1 MTINENDIVQYLRDH
16 PDFFDRHQDILLELK
31 LSHPSGQAVSLLERQ
46 MSVMRG
52 RNVELRHRLS
62 NLLDNARDNDSIFE
76 KTKRLTLAL
85 LDCNE
90 LGDLVDALYYSLDK
104 EFGIPHSRLILFSE
118 NPLGSSAAKV
128 TPLERAKLGL
138 GQHLQHA
145 RPVVGGLAQQ
155 EIAFLFDHDAEQL
168 GSAAIAILRTE
179 QPFGVLAIG
188 NPDPERYRANMG
200 TLFLSYIADVLNRL
214 LPPHLKSPQQA
225 R

>member
-1 MTINENDIVQYLRDH
+1 MTINEDDIAKYLRKH
-16 PDFFDRHQDILLELK
+16 PEFFERHQDILLELK
-31 LSHPSGQAVSLLERQ
+31 LSHPSGQAVSLLEKQ
-46 MSVMRG
+46 MSVMRE

-128 TPLERAKLGL
+128 TPLERAKRGL

-145 RPVVGGLAQQ
+145 RPVVGGLAEQ
-155 EIAFLFDHDAEQL
+155 EIAFLFDQDAEQL
-168 GSAAIAILRTE
+168 GSAAIAILRAE

-200 TLFLSYIADVLNRL
+200 TLFLSYIGDVLNRL
-214 LPPHLKSPQQA
+214 LPQHLKN